1 MTENSLN
8 NSELDESIRSI
19 ASAYENAMKI
29 LSETAPVG
37 MLEAVKLSADYLN
50 QLGSASISTN
60 LQFAIESLLS
70 TLGDSA
76 PHAAISASNAVV
88 KELIKDF
95 PTSSDFIPDKDYVT
109 VDEAVIKEYELP
121 EKIAIPIGHNR
132 VKVKFDT
139 LLAIIAIIISLF
151 SSKPSATEQEQLA
164 LQRTEVQI
172 LSEILEST
180 EASNATTSEQ
190 LDTLKESV
198 DTLQKEIA
206 ESKNNESE
214 NQ

>member
-70 TLGDSA
+70 TL
-76 PHAAISASNAVV
+76 
-88 KELIKDF
+88 
-95 PTSSDFIPDKDYVT
+95 
-109 VDEAVIKEYELP
+109 VILLL
-121 EKIAIPIGHNR
+121 
-132 VKVKFDT
+132 T
-139 LLAIIAIIISLF
+139 LLFLPAML
-151 SSKPSATEQEQLA
+151 L
-164 LQRTEVQI
+164 
-172 LSEILEST
+172 
-180 EASNATTSEQ
+180 
-190 LDTLKESV
+190 
-198 DTLQKEIA
+198 
-206 ESKNNESE
+206 
-214 NQ
+214 